1 MFSPLAILHGTMAPN
16 SGMGIYYWMFIVL
29 TPCINFVVF
38 PAVQTLTSDELRE
51 HVFGC
56 FFTRKSTCRE
66 GGGEDENNPAAG
78 EIELGVLPNGIGALP
93 NGIAVI
99 PVANL

>member
-1 MFSPLAILHGTMAPN
+1 MCLALMP
-16 SGMGIYYWMFIVL
+16 GIIHV
-29 TPCINFVVF
+29 IF
-38 PAVQTLTSDELRE
+38 PAVQTLTSDKLRE

-66 GGGEDENNPAAG
+66 GGGEDKNNPAAG
-78 EIELGVLPNGIGALP
+78 EMELGVLP

-99 PVANL
+99 PVANF